1 MATNRRALSVVAIVT
16 VLCAVLALIVF
27 AYQSMWRSS
36 SRNLFSIQERREL
49 INLARSALSE
59 AQYRLQNDLDVSKQK
74 WFDWCTSEFA
84 VQEETFPAELT
95 QQNAAAI
102 SSHPDFIA
110 YRTGSVKL
118 RRLLGVSVTGG
129 DPQQGIIELEVSVEV
144 ERTAPKH
151 RAELTLLQRHAF
163 MLSDDHGPFGDG
175 GRRVDVTQT
184 PVATALKE

>member
-1 MATNRRALSVVAIVT
+1 MVNRRGLSVVAIVT

-36 SRNLFSIQERREL
+36 SRNLFAIQERGEL
-49 INLARSALSE
+49 INLARSALCE
-59 AQYRLQNDLDVSKQK
+59 AQYLLQNDLDVSKQR
-74 WFDWCTSEFA
+74 WFDWCTSEFPVA
-84 VQEETFPAELT
+84 EESFPPTLT
-95 QQNAAAI
+95 QQNATAM

-110 YRTGSVKL
+110 YKAGPVKL
-118 RRLLGVSVTGG
+118 RRMQGVALDGS
-129 DPQQGIIELEVSVEV
+129 DPQQGIIEFEVTVEV
-144 ERTAPKH
+144 ERTAPRH